1 MEPLQMKR
9 KKISGYNLR
18 KSLAWNK
25 AFFTEEGVL
34 DPTELS
40 LISGAFA
47 NTSGGGLC
55 SIEERRTPQTSNSR
69 KNVSSSMKSVKKNLS
84 RDFNATSSK
93 EERMKIQSS
102 CKAITSQNGRPLFST
117 SLKRPANLNVS
128 KATAKE
134 SKLPKF
140 QVPSAGSCLTNA
152 SSNSTIPRTSS
163 MQNKKI
169 SDRVSILRKYGIRSS
184 LRNSRHGQNSQKR
197 ANDDCRFPPGL
208 PLASPLKQDAV
219 KTKDASKKASS
230 LLPIRNHGN
239 NSLKVPGSVV
249 AHSSVC
255 SSKSQDAFVQPA
267 AFSHLQNTFTLV
279 KNGQETQTQQI
290 KPSCLRMPSPSL
302 GYFCQSKPSDE
313 VPQLSQKN
321 VESSVQKC
329 QETGDL
335 RPLCALGDQVINGI
349 RTTMKPK
356 LVSDKNGENHGSSVY
371 GKEKDTESW
380 IDAEELVGTG
390 DCGHIFEED
399 PKVIGSLEI
408 RGYCMPGSKNHQ
420 FVLQERSSTH
430 AMDTFRRGIVAINS
444 AEVDK
449 GNDFVISFEGSFSD
463 CGSRDAYICGGEKTI
478 SNNHASVMQEVK
490 CFPEEPSDNCLS
502 ELSREFVNHGFGSV
516 ASVDPNVTRLTSS
529 EVEKENLAFPIEDF
543 HILSSEDNII
553 RNKGSDISEIR
564 DFVLHASN
572 DIMSA
577 QSWKNTIHEHLIETC
592 SAKEREKCSNNINKG
607 NQTVKP
613 NGSRFLED
621 SHTCDLIIAPE
632 NVDHCNA
639 ISAEKLISSDM
650 HSDVCGSEEVRS
662 SASDVDST
670 GETDTK
676 TDAFDAGSSIEDKP
690 SSCVGNHSLPEEF
703 ELLPNSVLLF
713 DAELNEHSASL
724 NIDSSKVS
732 NISRR
737 NHGVHLQ
744 DQSIMGNESEVR
756 NSIII
761 NCHASAKCLTNNR
774 DDVVSKKRIE
784 DGKKKSNL
792 SLVPPRNAVPFSDEW
807 LAAIEA
813 AGEDV
818 LTMKGGAV
826 QNSPPDKPRP
836 EPSPWSPVRK
846 NNKVGPYDCT
856 KFARIK
862 AAGHS
867 ESQVN

>member
-40 LISGAFA
+40 LISGTFA

-69 KNVSSSMKSVKKNLS
+69 KNVSSSIKSVKKNLS

-93 EERMKIQSS
+93 EERLKSS

-128 KATAKE
+128 KAAAKE

-140 QVPSAGSCLTNA
+140 QIPSAGSCPRNA

-184 LRNSRHGQNSQKR
+184 LRNSRHGQNSQKK
-197 ANDDCRFPPGL
+197 ANDDCRLPPGL
-208 PLASPLKQDAV
+208 PLASPLKRDAV
-219 KTKDASKKASS
+219 KTKDASKKTSS
-230 LLPIRNHGN
+230 LLPISSRAN
-239 NSLKVPGSVV
+239 NCSNVPGSVV

-255 SSKSQDAFVQPA
+255 SSKTQDAFGQPA
-267 AFSHLQNTFTLV
+267 VFSHLQNTFMLV
-279 KNGQETQTQQI
+279 RNLQETQTQQT
-290 KPSCLRMPSPSL
+290 KPSCLRMPSPSI

-313 VPQLSQKN
+313 VLQLSQKN
-321 VESSVQKC
+321 AESNVEKR
-329 QETGDL
+329 QETGGL

-349 RTTMKPK
+349 QTTMKPK
-356 LVSDKNGENHGSSVY
+356 LVSDKTGENHGSSVY
-371 GKEKDTESW
+371 GKDKDTESC

-390 DCGHIFEED
+390 NCGHIFEED

-408 RGYCMPGSKNHQ
+408 RDCCMPGSKNHQ
-420 FVLQERSSTH
+420 FMLQERSSTH
-430 AMDTFRRGIVAINS
+430 AMNTFRRGIVDRNS
-444 AEVDK
+444 AEADK
-449 GNDFVISFEGSFSD
+449 GNDFVIPFEGSFSD
-463 CGSRDAYICGGEKTI
+463 CEKTI
-478 SNNHASVMQEVK
+478 SNNHESGMQEVK
-490 CFPEEPSDNCLS
+490 CFHEEPSDNCLI
-502 ELSREFVNHGFGSV
+502 ELSREFVNHFSGSL

-529 EVEKENLAFPIEDF
+529 EVEKENLALPIEDF

-564 DFVLHASN
+564 DSVLHASN
-572 DIMSA
+572 DILSA

-592 SAKEREKCSNNINKG
+592 SAKEREKCSDNINKC

-621 SHTCDLIIAPE
+621 PHNCDLIIAPK

-639 ISAEKLISSDM
+639 ISAEKLIQSDM
-650 HSDVCGSEEVRS
+650 RTDVCGSEEVRS

-676 TDAFDAGSSIEDKP
+676 TDAFDAGSSMEDKP
-690 SSCVGNHSLPEEF
+690 SSCVGNHSLPEES

-713 DAELNEHSASL
+713 DAELNAHSASW
-724 NIDSSKVS
+724 NIDSSPLTSKS
-732 NISRR
+732 YISRR

-744 DQSIMGNESEVR
+744 DQMGNESEMR
-756 NSIII
+756 NSITI
-761 NCHASAKCLTNNR
+761 NSHASAKCLTNNR
-774 DDVVSKKRIE
+774 DDVVSNKRIE

-792 SLVPPRNAVPFSDEW
+792 SLIPPRNAVPFSDEW

-826 QNSPPDKPRP
+826 QNSPPDKPLP
-836 EPSPWSPVRK
+836 EPSPWSPVKK
-846 NNKVGPYDCT
+846 NNEVGPYDCT

-862 AAGHS
+862 AIGPS
-867 ESQVN
+867 DSQVN